1 MQNCTGQPLY
11 SPPFYINNKAH
22 IWPGLSHSYEG
33 GSPLH
38 SEAPGGSMW
47 RISVSK
53 KTTQLR
59 ANLKL
64 VLTSLVSL
72 PTPFRTQRNGLIF
85 FCLSELI
92 KIAIKFSC
100 KEKEVQT
107 VY

>member
-1 MQNCTGQPLY
+1 MEDKFVQ
-11 SPPFYINNKAH
+11 
-22 IWPGLSHSYEG
+22 
-33 GSPLH
+33 
-38 SEAPGGSMW
+38 
-47 RISVSK
+47 K

-72 PTPFRTQRNGLIF
+72 PTPFRTEMDGLMF
-85 FCLSELI
+85 FCLSELT

-107 VY
+107 V